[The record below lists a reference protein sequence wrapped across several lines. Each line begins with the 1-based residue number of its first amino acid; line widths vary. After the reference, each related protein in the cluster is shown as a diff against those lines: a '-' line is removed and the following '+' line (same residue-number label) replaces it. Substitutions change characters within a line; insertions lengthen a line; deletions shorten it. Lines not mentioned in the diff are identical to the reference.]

1 MPFLAPDFEFHV
13 ERAHGIDENE
23 QENGIFRAV
32 QVANAPRERDDGQV
46 DQIWVERGA
55 ADTAHK
61 RDAEEPRQEAL
72 ARKEAQHKHAVN
84 ENREAMVHKV
94 IVARI
99 HARTHEEK
107 APVQGEQQNR
117 LHNAAHVVLLEP
129 VEDPLAVK
137 AEKHHAKQIFKN
149 AHRRKHVEKA
159 VLRIEA
165 AKPKIIRTA
174 KHDRP
179 KDSRDEHDAKQHPE
193 RPAVLPEQPAAHPR
207 RNGVAKEKARQ
218 RPRRFIQLH
227 AQIGNDGPREREVHE
242 QAPPRMEHL
251 RKPCRSAIAD
261 FGKSRQMAVAAHLEH
276 DDHEHEE
283 RHEEVQPVK
292 FRDAAEHKGNHGNAA
307 FRVAELAREEETSH
321 DIKNACSKGRGRN
334 NGHQPLA
341 VGQVGDGAGTAQ
353 VEHHDIEARQQA
365 QAVYSWEVIRGFRHF
380 EVEI

>member
-1 MPFLAPDFEFHV
+1 MSFLAPDFEFHV

-46 DQIWVERGA
+46 DQIRVERGT

-107 APVQGEQQNR
+107 APVQDEQQNR
-117 LHNAAHVVLLEP
+117 LHNATHVVLLEP
-129 VEDPLAVK
+129 VEDTLAVK

-165 AKPKIIRTA
+165 AKPKIVRT
-174 KHDRP
+174 
-179 KDSRDEHDAKQHPE
+179 S
-193 RPAVLPEQPAAHPR
+193 L
-207 RNGVAKEKARQ
+207 
-218 RPRRFIQLH
+218 
-227 AQIGNDGPREREVHE
+227 
-242 QAPPRMEHL
+242 
-251 RKPCRSAIAD
+251 
-261 FGKSRQMAVAAHLEH
+261 
-276 DDHEHEE
+276 
-283 RHEEVQPVK
+283 
-292 FRDAAEHKGNHGNAA
+292 
-307 FRVAELAREEETSH
+307 
-321 DIKNACSKGRGRN
+321 
-334 NGHQPLA
+334 
-341 VGQVGDGAGTAQ
+341 
-353 VEHHDIEARQQA
+353 
-365 QAVYSWEVIRGFRHF
+365 
-380 EVEI
+380 